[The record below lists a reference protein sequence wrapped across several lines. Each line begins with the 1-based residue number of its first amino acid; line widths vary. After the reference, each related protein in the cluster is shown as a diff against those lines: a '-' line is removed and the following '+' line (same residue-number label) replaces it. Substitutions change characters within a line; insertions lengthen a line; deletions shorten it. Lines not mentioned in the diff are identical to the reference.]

1 MIHAHKYPGGKKSD
15 MPFSIGDVPFSDG
28 DAPLRDGDAA
38 SAKPLSS

>member
-1 MIHAHKYPGGKKSD
+1 

-28 DAPLRDGDAA
+28 VAPFRDGDEA